1 MTWDQERELV
11 LYKLDEIKKAADA
24 DRLVLNSI
32 NSKLIQYQSSVR
44 TLKWVAG
51 VVGAVTAFIAD
62 FLYRI
67 VIPKG

>member
-11 LYKLDEIKKAADA
+11 LYKLDEMRAAADA
-24 DRLVLNSI
+24 DRKLLNSI
-32 NSKLIQYQSSVR
+32 NQKLVQYQSSVR

-51 VVGAVTAFIAD
+51 IVGAAAAFLAD
-62 FLYRI
+62 FIYRI